1 MVMISTD
8 NPVVTLINVFTV
20 EPQNQQRVVDILE
33 ATKQVMQHVPG
44 YVSASI
50 HKSLDGVRVA
60 NYAQWESQETF
71 EAMFHDPSVKE
82 HMDELLKISTAAP
95 HLYELLSTGR

>member
-1 MVMISTD
+1 MITISKD

-33 ATKQVMQHVPG
+33 ATRQAMQYVPG
-44 YVSASI
+44 FISASI

-71 EAMFHDPSVKE
+71 QAMFDNPSAKE
-82 HMDELLKISTAAP
+82 HIDELLKISIPDP
-95 HLYELLSTGR
+95 HLYKVMSTD

>member
-1 MVMISTD
+1 MVIISKD

-20 EPQNQQRVVDILE
+20 EPQDQQRVVHILE
-33 ATKQVMQHVPG
+33 ATKQVMQQVPG
-44 YVSASI
+44 FISASI

-71 EAMFHDPSVKE
+71 QAMFHNPSAKE
-82 HMDELLKISTAAP
+82 HIDNLLKISTP
-95 HLYELLSTGR
+95 DPYLYEVMSAD